1 MGLNDCIQDN
11 YCSLLQLRSYRVF
24 FKCPPNRIYWN
35 VIGCL
40 AVFFLV
46 LKCGEGGCCAIKVCK
61 IHQLPKKRLKNLMR
75 ADFASTNKNHLDQ
88 SLWRAVAVDKERTDM
103 ISKRMIKV
111 TKIIFTDFKRWTSDI
126 FMSPKTGRV
135 LILILAMKIVQSL
148 LRKPQSKLKLRFS
161 IISYPWPCP
170 SICF

>member
-24 FKCPPNRIYWN
+24 FNALVTGFTGTAA

-46 LKCGEGGCCAIKVCK
+46 LKWGERGCCAIKVCK

-75 ADFASTNKNHLDQ
+75 ADFARTNKNHLDQ
-88 SLWRAVAVDKERTDM
+88 SL
-103 ISKRMIKV
+103 
-111 TKIIFTDFKRWTSDI
+111 
-126 FMSPKTGRV
+126 
-135 LILILAMKIVQSL
+135 
-148 LRKPQSKLKLRFS
+148 
-161 IISYPWPCP
+161 
-170 SICF
+170 